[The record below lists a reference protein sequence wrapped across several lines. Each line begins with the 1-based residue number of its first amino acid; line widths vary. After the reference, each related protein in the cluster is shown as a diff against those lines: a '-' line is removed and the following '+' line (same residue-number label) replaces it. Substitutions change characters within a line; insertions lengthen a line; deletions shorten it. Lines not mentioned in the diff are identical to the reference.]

1 MQGPYVQ
8 RVPTARGANRSQ
20 APIAFLDRDGVINI
34 GRAGYVNNA
43 SQMRLHEGAARGIA
57 SLKQAGYTVCIVTN
71 QSPIIR
77 GLWGPDRLIEL
88 HQALQSQLHDV
99 DPLATIDLFLTCP
112 HRYEDHCPCRK
123 PSPGMLHLGHQLLRG
138 QEQEQFS
145 WHPINVPIEKQT
157 INWWGEKPRS
167 PHPMDAMVGDRGS
180 DMGAGWAY
188 GARLFRVPG
197 AIGLA
202 AVVDRII
209 NEEDGGDSFQ
219 P

>member
-1 MQGPYVQ
+1 
-8 RVPTARGANRSQ
+8 
-20 APIAFLDRDGVINI
+20 
-34 GRAGYVNNA
+34 
-43 SQMRLHEGAARGIA
+43 MRLHEGAARAIA
-57 SLKQAGYTVCIVTN
+57 SIKQAGYTVCIVTN

-145 WHPINVPIEKQT
+145 WHPINVPIQQQT
-157 INWWGEKPRS
+157 INWWGEKLGHPIRWMRWWGTGVPTWAPDGLTVLVFFAPR
-167 PHPMDAMVGDRGS
+167 
-180 DMGAGWAY
+180 
-188 GARLFRVPG
+188 